1 MAVDYSRIHRLLKIL
16 TLIQGEK
23 GWTPKRLAAECQTTE
38 RTIYRDMK
46 MLEGAGIPYFYDEE
60 SKGYGVRRD
69 FFLPPVQLTLDES
82 LALAV
87 LAEHVGGAEQVPFTK
102 AAARAIT
109 KVRGQLPAA
118 LRSELDQIEQHVA
131 VHLAASSAPKM
142 PPTSTNLC
150 APPWPASWP
159 CAANTSRFPTRRP
172 PTTTVRSSSN
182 PTPCS
187 STSAWYAIGH
197 HSKWDE
203 VRCMKLNR
211 FTSIRLIDHPY
222 EIPRDFSLKSHLGNA
237 WHMIRGGKTHLVEL
251 RFDPAFAETIA
262 DTHWHAT
269 QEIEWNEDE
278 SITFRCRVDGL
289 DEIVW
294 WILGMGPHCQVK
306 KPKELAERVRTL
318 AAQVVEQYSGAKSKN
333 LTKP

>member
-1 MAVDYSRIHRLLKIL
+1 MRTA
-16 TLIQGEK
+16 
-23 GWTPKRLAAECQTTE
+23 LA
-38 RTIYRDMK
+38 RK
-46 MLEGAGIPYFYDEE
+46 
-60 SKGYGVRRD
+60 
-69 FFLPPVQLTLDES
+69 
-82 LALAV
+82 LALRCEYEPV
-87 LAEHVGGAEQVPFTK
+87 SNKE
-102 AAARAIT
+102 
-109 KVRGQLPAA
+109 
-118 LRSELDQIEQHVA
+118 
-131 VHLAASSAPKM
+131 
-142 PPTSTNLC
+142 
-150 APPWPASWP
+150 
-159 CAANTSRFPTRRP
+159 AANNHGAFIFKPYTLFFNQR
-172 PTTTVRSSSN
+172 
-182 PTPCS
+182 
-187 STSAWYAIGH
+187 AWYAIGH

-237 WHMIRGGKTHLVEL
+237 WRMIRGGKTHLVEL